1 VQEEVVKSPDWIQEL
16 YLKEMVYKSTK
27 GEKTHEK
34 YGTNAT
40 KTAPTNERD
49 RKLSGKVQPQKSNN

>member
-1 VQEEVVKSPDWIQEL
+1 MKLPDWIQEL

-34 YGTNAT
+34 HGRDASEI
-40 KTAPTNERD
+40 KTGNGRD
-49 RKLSGKVQPQKSNN
+49 RKLSGKMQPQKPIHSV

>member
-1 VQEEVVKSPDWIQEL
+1 MREEAVKSPDWIQEL

-34 YGTNAT
+34 YGTDAT
-40 KTAPTNERD
+40 KIAQTTERD
-49 RKLSGKVQPQKSNN
+49 RKFSGTVQPQKSNN